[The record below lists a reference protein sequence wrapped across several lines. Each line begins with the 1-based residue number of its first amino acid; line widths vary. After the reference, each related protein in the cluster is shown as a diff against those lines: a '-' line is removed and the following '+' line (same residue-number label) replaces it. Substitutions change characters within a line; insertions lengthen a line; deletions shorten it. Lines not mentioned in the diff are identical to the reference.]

1 MKEALDKLWSEYLS
15 DECAV
20 MDTDEE
26 RYLTKKTAELHEK
39 ANALLNTEQKAAM
52 EKYVDV
58 LQSLDDLFVR
68 KAFFKGCEFTF
79 AFFWKREPFIKANE
93 SALPSFSPRR
103 FLLHILIEGKN

>member
-26 RYLTKKTAELHEK
+26 RHLTKKTAELHEK

-79 AFFWKREPFIKANE
+79 AF
-93 SALPSFSPRR
+93 
-103 FLLHILIEGKN
+103 LLEAGTFYQSK